1 MYDFDTMGSPKSGIL
16 VDKSVICIRVRQK
29 NEKNLPVMNI
39 NPSEF
44 MIKVLTI
51 SVITVAI
58 FLLSS
63 FMPDQNLNESI
74 KRGKQVYGLYCQN
87 CHMEDGNGMP
97 EINPPV
103 AKSDYIK
110 KPAKTLIGVILKGQ
124 SGEVV
129 VNGKKYNA
137 IMPAQEYLTDVQIAD
152 VLNYVRNSWGNK
164 IPGTITPAMVK
175 TLRK

>member
-1 MYDFDTMGSPKSGIL
+1 
-16 VDKSVICIRVRQK
+16 
-29 NEKNLPVMNI
+29 
-39 NPSEF
+39 

-51 SVITVAI
+51 SVITLGI

-63 FMPDQNLNESI
+63 FIPDQKLNESI
-74 KRGKQVYGLYCQN
+74 KRGKEVYALYCQN
-87 CHMEDGNGMP
+87 CHMEDGKGMP

-103 AKSDYIK
+103 AKADYLK
-110 KPAKTLIGVILKGQ
+110 KPSKALIGVILRGQ

-137 IMPAQEYLTDVQIAD
+137 IMPAQDYLSDEQIAD

-164 IPGTITPAMVK
+164 IPGTTTPAMVK
-175 TLRK
+175 ALRK